1 MTKSKTLWERTVNL
15 DLNGGG
21 NNLDIDVNYDAAKE
35 AANNTE
41 SINSFAQLHESL
53 LTATYGFSIK
63 IIFGK
68 LCFVNRSYK

>member
-21 NNLDIDVNYDAAKE
+21 NDLNIDMNYNAAKE
-35 AANNTE
+35 AAD
-41 SINSFAQLHESL
+41 NSKNIRGFAQLRESL